1 MRPRV
6 GAVGEAREPKGC
18 GVDQGRIAGDH
29 VGHQLAGAR
38 SDAEAVAGKPSR
50 DKESRQA
57 LDRRDHRD
65 RVGHDVDHAAPAFRN
80 DRVAEHREGLG
91 GGVARAIDDEAV
103 GFGIK
108 YPHRLERRSLVQTP
122 TPRHAPFLD
131 PATAH
136 SEPQL
141 LPMQPHRRKIVE
153 EQSEMVGYEVDRSN
167 PEGRDGVAA
176 VHPLAEAEEAAR
188 GGNLRTALERLGP
201 HYRGQDL
208 ELRELYAE
216 IAAKEARPGA
226 PREDDG
232 IASNAPPFGS
242 DSRRPAG
249 RRLEAAH
256 GATRNDRG
264 SMPTRRLGDRWC
276 GPLRLGLAVAGGV
289 ERPGPGPAQTGH
301 QLRRLTA
308 ADDAGVELI
317 LAGMIEPDFEAGEP

>member
-153 EQSEMVGYEVDRSN
+153 EQSEMVGYEVDRAN

-176 VHPLAEAEEAAR
+176 VHPLAEAEEATR

-201 HYRGQDL
+201 HYRGKDP
-208 ELRELYAE
+208 ELRGLYA
-216 IAAKEARPGA
+216 ASAGKDARPGA
-226 PREDDG
+226 AAARRTEPQPPRPL
-232 IASNAPPFGS
+232 AVPTAAT
-242 DSRRPAG
+242 RPAAVSRPRTAHLATIAAPC
-249 RRLEAAH
+249 RRAASAIA
-256 GATRNDRG
+256 GAG
-264 SMPTRRLGDRWC
+264 LCGWAWPALG
-276 GPLRLGLAVAGGV
+276 G
-289 ERPGPGPAQTGH
+289 
-301 QLRRLTA
+301 
-308 ADDAGVELI
+308 
-317 LAGMIEPDFEAGEP
+317 